1 MNQIDQFITHL
12 GAEHNVTGSCHLLQ
26 VNGLN
31 IMVDCGI
38 AQGKDHVI
46 PMDAWPVSPS
56 RVNYLFLTHAHI
68 DHIGRVPELV
78 QRGFKGEIIAT
89 HATKAL
95 LEPMLQDAMSFSDM
109 TEDQASKILETI
121 DDLSWGFEYDQYF
134 DLKSGIKFKLGR
146 AGHILGSCFIR
157 FEIPNDSSEIRNPF
171 PVISTVPS
179 VISSKARNLPINHSK
194 SKTQNSFSIVFSGD
208 LGASNT
214 PILPDP
220 DIPEPCDLLIMESTY
235 GDRYHEDRKQR
246 TKRLGEIL
254 TRALSDGGKVFIPAF
269 SLGRTQELIYEI
281 DRLVGASLLAKERGL
296 TSTRRSVGPLCPT
309 ENKYQGLTPGI
320 PETSEPPVISNEC
333 EKSFNSTSEIPVFID
348 SPLGLKITKIYSS
361 LSEYWDR
368 EAKEILRNGDHPIDF
383 DDLYA
388 VENHKDH
395 LRLMEIPGPAV
406 IIAGSGMC
414 TGGRIIDHL
423 KAGLEDPKN
432 DVFFVG
438 YQASGTPGRDI
449 IKYSKRP
456 GGYVNLNGEKIFIRA
471 GIHTLTGYSAHADQ
485 NDLIEWV
492 QSMPEKPGRIKLVHG
507 EPEAQQTLKNRLLH
521 LGYVV

>member
-1 MNQIDQFITHL
+1 MKKVCISYFCYQRLAGTDQMNQTDQFITHL
-12 GAEHNVTGSCHLLQ
+12 GAEHNVTGSCHFFQ

-46 PMDAWPVSPS
+46 PMEAWPVSPS
-56 RVNYLFLTHAHI
+56 QMNYLFLTHAHI

-78 QRGFKGEIIAT
+78 QRGFKGEVIAT

-134 DLKSGIKFKLGR
+134 DLKSGIRFKLGR

-157 FEIPNDSSEIRNPF
+157 FEIPNDSSETRNPF
-171 PVISTVPS
+171 PVISTVPP

-208 LGASNT
+208 LGACNT

-254 TRALSDGGKVFIPAF
+254 TWALSDGGKVFVPAF

-281 DRLVGASLLAKERGL
+281 DRLFSDPQFK
-296 TSTRRSVGPLCPT
+296 T
-309 ENKYQGLTPGI
+309 Q
-320 PETSEPPVISNEC
+320 
-333 EKSFNSTSEIPVFID
+333 NSRLKIPVFID

-361 LSEYWDR
+361 LSEYWDK
-368 EAKEILRNGDHPIDF
+368 EAKEILESGDHPIDF
-383 DDLYA
+383 DHLYA

-395 LRLMEIPGPAV
+395 LRLMEMPGPAV

-449 IKYSKRP
+449 VKYSQRP
-456 GGYVNLNGEKIFIRA
+456 GGYVNLDGERIFIRA

-492 QSMPEKPGRIKLVHG
+492 KSMPEKPGKIKLVHG
-507 EPEAQQTLKNRLLH
+507 EPEAQQTLKNRLLQ

>member
-157 FEIPNDSSEIRNPF
+157 FEIPNDSSETRNPF

-281 DRLVGASLLAKERGL
+281 DRLFSDPQFKI
-296 TSTRRSVGPLCPT
+296 
-309 ENKYQGLTPGI
+309 Q
-320 PETSEPPVISNEC
+320 
-333 EKSFNSTSEIPVFID
+333 NSKFKIPVFID

-383 DDLYA
+383 NHLYA
-388 VENHKDH
+388 IENHKDH

-456 GGYVNLNGEKIFIRA
+456 GGYVNLNGERIFIRA